1 MKIETKYDVGNIVWL
16 ITGEGVLA
24 FVTTAKILSV
34 NFVQDNSNNQTGNI
48 TYRYALKM
56 KHADYYNEE
65 KPSSCNERFLFPT
78 KQALIE
84 SL

>member
-1 MKIETKYDVGNIVWL
+1 MKIETKYKVGDIVWM
-16 ITGEGVLA
+16 ITGEGVSA
-24 FVTTAKILSV
+24 FVTTAKILAV
-34 NFVQDNSNNQTGNI
+34 NFVQDNGNFRNGCI

-56 KHADYYNEE
+56 KSADYYNEE
-65 KPSSCNERFLFPT
+65 KPSSCNEVYLFPS